1 MGTIYAEATPPGR
14 GGVSIVRVSGPL
26 AHQLLRD
33 LTGSELVARQLTH
46 LTLRDGAEVIDA
58 AMAVRFD
65 AGASFT
71 GEDSGEFHV
80 HGAPA
85 VVIRL
90 LAALHS
96 RGARLAEP
104 GEFTRRAFINGR
116 IDLTEIEG
124 LADLLAADT
133 EAQRKQAM
141 RLASG
146 ELRDRA
152 NVWRDRLIRAGA
164 LLTAEI
170 DFPDEDVPDA
180 RDPLV
185 AELIQQ
191 TRHDIADVLA
201 AAPLA
206 EQLKRGFEVA
216 IVGEPNVGKSS
227 LLNAIARR
235 SVALVSDIAG
245 TTRDVI
251 EFRTDLH
258 GLPVTFLDMAGLRD
272 TDDQLEAMGVAA
284 ARSRAAA
291 ADLRVHLLIDGGRS
305 DVDLRAGDI
314 QVWSKGDLHPDRSR
328 AVSAVTGA
336 GVDELLSDIFTELRD
351 RVGSGGLATNERQVQ
366 ALSTAE
372 SALRIPADA
381 PAEIAAD
388 DLRSA
393 VQALAKL
400 IGKVEV
406 DDYLDAVFS
415 QFCIG
420 K

>member
-1 MGTIYAEATPPGR
+1 MDTIYAEATPPGR

-26 AHQLLRD
+26 SHQLLRE
-33 LTGSELVARQLTH
+33 LTGTELVARQLTH
-46 LTLRDGAEVIDA
+46 STLRDGAEVIDD

-65 AGASFT
+65 KGSSFT
-71 GEDSGEFHV
+71 GEDSAEFHV

-85 VVIRL
+85 VVTRL
-90 LAALHS
+90 FAALHS
-96 RGARLAEP
+96 RGGRLAEP
-104 GEFTRRAFINGR
+104 GEFTRRAFLNGR
-116 IDLTEIEG
+116 MDLTEVEG

-152 NVWRDRLIRAGA
+152 DIWRERLIRAGA

-170 DFPDEDVPDA
+170 DFPDEDVPDG
-180 RDPLV
+180 RDPEV
-185 AELIQQ
+185 ADLIRQ
-191 TRHDIADVLA
+191 TRQDIADVLA

-206 EQLKRGFEVA
+206 EQLKRGFQVA

-251 EFRTDLH
+251 EFRTDLY
-258 GLPVTFLDMAGLRD
+258 GLPVTFLDMAGLRE
-272 TDDQLEAMGVAA
+272 TDDPLEAMGVAA
-284 ARSRAAA
+284 ARRRAEAS
-291 ADLRVHLLIDGGRS
+291 DLRVHLLSDNGGS
-305 DVDLRAGDI
+305 DIAFRDGDI
-314 QVWSKGDLHPDRSR
+314 KVQSKSDLHSGQHR
-328 AVSAVTGA
+328 AVSSVTGA
-336 GVDELLSDIFTELRD
+336 GIDELLSDVFNELRD
-351 RVGSGGLATNERQVQ
+351 RVGSGGLATHERQVQ
-366 ALSTAE
+366 SLGVAE
-372 SALRIPADA
+372 SALRIPPDA
-381 PAEIAAD
+381 AAEIAAD
-388 DLRSA
+388 DLRTA
-393 VQALAKL
+393 MQALAKL